1 MRAEVEDK
9 LKEIALIANALA
21 AVNEAESDAAI
32 TIDSTILGN
41 FRTKILNTLESKLQ
55 AYQEE

>member
-41 FRTKILNTLESKLQ
+41 FRTKILSTLESKLQ